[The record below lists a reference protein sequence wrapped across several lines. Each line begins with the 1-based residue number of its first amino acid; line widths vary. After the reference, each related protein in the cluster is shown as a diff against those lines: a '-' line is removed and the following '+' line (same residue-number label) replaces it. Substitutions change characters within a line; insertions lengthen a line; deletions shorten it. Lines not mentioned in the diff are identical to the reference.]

1 MRTTLTIDDDVLVA
15 ARDRARRQARSIG
28 EVISE
33 LARQALTGR
42 ATPGS
47 DERLDEQF
55 LGFRPLPPR
64 GAVVT
69 NGLIDQ
75 LREDEPE

>member
-1 MRTTLTIDDDVLVA
+1 MRTTLTIDDDILLAVKE
-15 ARDRARRQARSIG
+15 RARRDGRTVG

-42 ATPGS
+42 VTHRS
-47 DERLDEQF
+47 SEEF
-55 LGFRPLPPR
+55 HGFHPMPARGPLVSN
-64 GAVVT
+64 AV
-69 NGLIDQ
+69 IDG